1 MQNDATVELF
11 QEHAQLASMTDRL
24 TYIGSAELFFD
35 AQVSLLQPLQAN
47 KTHPLI
53 IGALIE
59 RQKRSLEESKWKTK
73 IQKVVQCLLDDL
85 LLLYNEDYPIRCA
98 RVSIWK
104 LEMAYFCND
113 QRVNVNIVAQTALE
127 SLEVEVS
134 LPSKSLEHVH

>member
-24 TYIGSAELFFD
+24 TYIGSAELFLD